1 MHLSLAKNS
10 QESIEEMAKDLGFN
24 EMDDEIVEMV
34 SVVWKKI
41 HSNQPKHLT
50 DILNKK
56 RVGYVSSRSKNC
68 PVGS

>member
-34 SVVWKKI
+34 NVVWKKI
-41 HSNQPKHLT
+41 HSN
-50 DILNKK
+50 
-56 RVGYVSSRSKNC
+56 
-68 PVGS
+68 